1 MLLCSCHAVSERTIR
16 AAIAS
21 GAQTA
26 EEIAERCGA
35 GAKCGGCWPALYDLL
50 GERSQADPTAQ
61 SARAHSAA

>member
-21 GAQTA
+21 GAHTA
-26 EEIAERCGA
+26 EEIADRCGA

-50 GERSQADPTAQ
+50 REQSAADPSAH